1 MLPRKP
7 HTGNVAGERLVSEQA
22 NEEGVKAIM
31 TKILV
36 VDDDVDL
43 AELVKTKLTAEGH
56 QTFIVNSGEGAFE
69 YAKMVKPTIC
79 LLDIMLPGVTGY
91 QICRKIRK
99 DPELYR
105 AAVLMLT
112 ALGEEPEIVHG
123 MEQGADDYLVKPFR
137 LERLM
142 DKIAS
147 LNALLTSLEQ
157 RHRITNLPGTDAFK
171 RELNHKLARNA
182 PIACIYIDAV
192 GFEAYC
198 KSRSQ
203 DGQINALKMLSGTLT
218 NIIKSQ
224 GIYES
229 YIAHMGR
236 QHFVVMVKEEDYERF
251 CQALSQSFDEQVK
264 QLYTTQEVQQGYISV
279 PDRDGKEVRTPLMAL
294 AMGVAHNKY
303 RQFNSAKKMF
313 EVLAQVRQKAQ
324 PVNGKSVVFV
334 DRRHTD
340 R

>member
-1 MLPRKP
+1 
-7 HTGNVAGERLVSEQA
+7 
-22 NEEGVKAIM
+22 M

-43 AELVKTKLTAEGH
+43 AELIKTKLTAEGH
-56 QTFIVNSGEGAFE
+56 QTFVINTGEGAFE
-69 YAKMVKPTIC
+69 YAKLVKPTIC

-105 AAVLMLT
+105 SAVLMLT

-147 LNALLTSLEQ
+147 LNALLAMLEQ
-157 RHRITNLPGTDAFK
+157 RHRVTKLPGTDAFK

-182 PIACIYIDAV
+182 PIACVYIDAV

-198 KSRSQ
+198 KSRAQ
-203 DGQINALKMLSGTLT
+203 EGQVNALKFLSGVLT
-218 NIIKSQ
+218 NVIKSE

-236 QHFVVMVKEEDYERF
+236 QHFVVLVKLEDYERF
-251 CQALSQSFDEQVK
+251 CKVLGESFDEQVK
-264 QLYTTQEVQQGYISV
+264 QLYTTQEAQQGYISV
-279 PDRDGKEVRTPLMAL
+279 PNRDGKDVRTPLMAL
-294 AMGVAHNKY
+294 AMGVAHTKY
-303 RQFNSAKKMF
+303 RQFKSAKKMF